1 MLEIIVPGYR
11 TFEFETLILD
21 YNGTLARD
29 GLLLDGVSSL
39 LPTLATSLKVYVLTA
54 DTFGGVRSELDTVAV
69 EVSIIPG
76 ENQHMHKLDFVKKI
90 GSERSVCIGNGWN
103 DHLMLQEAALGVAVC
118 QEEGAARESILA
130 ADVVCPDI
138 LSALSLLTHPMRLM
152 ATLRR

>member
-1 MLEIIVPGYR
+1 MLKVIVPGYR

-90 GSERSVCIGNGWN
+90 GRTI
-103 DHLMLQEAALGVAVC
+103 
-118 QEEGAARESILA
+118 
-130 ADVVCPDI
+130 
-138 LSALSLLTHPMRLM
+138 
-152 ATLRR
+152 